1 MSHGVEE
8 RRRAER
14 HELGREAEIFERV
27 DGRWGKAFARD
38 VSRVGMFLQ
47 TMSEGYRAGQLL
59 TVRFHLPTT
68 DVHVEVRGRVV
79 RVVPPAQHS
88 EGDPAGVAIEFLDV
102 AEWAMD
108 EVVRFIE
115 SRGAEMGGGTIVTDD

>member
-1 MSHGVEE
+1 MSHGAEE

-27 DGRWGKAFARD
+27 GGQWGKAFARD

-47 TMSEGYRAGQLL
+47 TMSEGYRAGQML

-68 DVHVEVRGRVV
+68 DIHVEVRGRVV
-79 RVVPPAQHS
+79 RVVPVEQGAES
-88 EGDPAGVAIEFLDV
+88 DPAGVAIEFLDV
-102 AEWAMD
+102 AGWAMD
-108 EVVRFIE
+108 EVVHFIE
-115 SRGAEMGGGTIVTDD
+115 SRGAEMRGGTIVTDD